1 MPTKASPTA
10 ARASSRLTGLSRA
23 AISCAMWKEI
33 SISTPIMCIA
43 LPSKRA
49 GDVTSA
55 PASSGAGLG
64 SAVGVRAPTFQP
76 ATGPVAR
83 ATPSWM
89 A

>member
-10 ARASSRLTGLSRA
+10 ASASSRADRLAAGRDVAHDVEGDLDLDADHVHGLA
-23 AISCAMWKEI
+23 VE
-33 SISTPIMCIA
+33 
-43 LPSKRA
+43 RA
-49 GDVTSA
+49 GDFTSA